1 MPPLEELLH
10 LGYLSD
16 QHGVDDATRQ
26 ILANEEFSEIICFD
40 QDTMIITQGSTPDAL
55 YFTLDGIFHAI
66 SHANPTAPH
75 RLLGRIQPGQFIG
88 ELSLVA
94 PTSKASASVK
104 AIRNAMALKMPAE
117 NFKAMRTAHPE
128 ATIQLLLAISKQLAD
143 RLRSANERVL

>member
-16 QHGVDDATRQ
+16 QYGVDDVTRQ
-26 ILANEEFSEIICFD
+26 ILACEEFSEIICFD

-66 SHANPTAPH
+66 SHANPNAPH

-104 AIRNAMALKMPAE
+104 AIRNAMALKMPAG

-128 ATIQLLLAISKQLAD
+128 ATIQFLLAISKQLAD